1 MYTNKDFYNMQK
13 DLINKLTAFSVL
25 YVEDEDGI
33 RNNIEEILKHLF
45 KEVSSTKN
53 ASEAYIKYIQNKPDL
68 IITDI
73 KLANETGIDLIKKIR
88 ESDSKTRIIITSAFT
103 DLDYLLQATEL
114 HLIKYIVKPITNDKL
129 MEALESFV
137 KSYDE
142 NKIYNL
148 TKNWIFDSGKSI
160 VSNGIEDFILT
171 KKEVMFLKLLVVKN
185 RIITYEELEN
195 QIWDDDSIMTS
206 NAMRLF
212 IKNLRK
218 KLPENFL
225 KNMQGVGY
233 YYNKSSE

>member
-1 MYTNKDFYNMQK
+1 MFSNKDFYNMQK
-13 DLINKLTAFSVL
+13 NFINKLSAFCVL

-45 KEVSSTKN
+45 KEVSSAKN

-73 KLANETGIDLIKKIR
+73 KMGNETGIDLLKRVR
-88 ESDSKTRIIITSAFT
+88 ETDSKTRVIITSAHT
-103 DLDYLLQATEL
+103 DLNYLLEATEL

-129 MEALESFV
+129 MEALEAFV
-137 KSYDE
+137 KSYDD

-160 VSNGIEDFILT
+160 VSNGNEDFILT
-171 KKEVMFLKLLVVKN
+171 KKESIFLKLLIIKN
-185 RIITYEELEN
+185 RVITYEELESH
-195 QIWDDDSIMTS
+195 IWDEDSIMTS

-233 YYNKSSE
+233 YHNKI

>member
-148 TKNWIFDSGKSI
+148 TKSWVFDSGKSI

>member
-45 KEVSSTKN
+45 KEVSSAKN
-53 ASEAYIKYIQNKPDL
+53 VSEAYIKYIQNKPDL

-148 TKNWIFDSGKSI
+148 TKNWVFDSGKSI